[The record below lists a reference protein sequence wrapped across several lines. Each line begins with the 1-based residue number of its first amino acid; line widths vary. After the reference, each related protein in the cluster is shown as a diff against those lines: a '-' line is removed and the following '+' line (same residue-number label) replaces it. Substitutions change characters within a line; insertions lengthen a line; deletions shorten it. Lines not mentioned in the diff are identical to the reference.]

1 MDDVRA
7 RLLSLA
13 GYSDRCIAVLARA
26 AGVGLPAS
34 PTLLHRHTCSCGD
47 ALTLGLTIRNGV
59 IDAIGYEYV
68 GCAALQATASALA
81 ELLRS
86 RTPAE
91 ALSLDADMVLTYLDG
106 LPENRMSSFEC
117 ALAAW
122 EEMREELRN
131 SAQ

>member
-13 GYSDRCIAVLARA
+13 GYSSRCIAVLARA
-26 AGVGLPAS
+26 TGEGLPPS
-34 PTLLHRHTCSCGD
+34 PTLLHRHACSCGD
-47 ALTLGLTIRNGV
+47 ALTLGIAMRDGV

-81 ELLRS
+81 ELLQG

-91 ALSLDADMVLTYLDG
+91 ALSLDAEMVLAHLDG
-106 LPENRMSSFEC
+106 LPENRTSSFEC
-117 ALAAW
+117 AMAAW
-122 EEMREELRN
+122 EQLREKLET
-131 SAQ
+131 AV